1 MDHPRDNRS
10 FQGCARNLGVV
21 GAPLRIASGALN
33 ADKKCLIVT
42 ADDFSRSPGLCR
54 GIIAANEGGIV
65 TSASLMVRWPAAV
78 GAAAYARERPDLA
91 LGLHFDLG
99 E

>member
-1 MDHPRDNRS
+1 
-10 FQGCARNLGVV
+10 VV

-33 ADKKCLIVT
+33 ADKRCLIIT
-42 ADDFSRSPGLCR
+42 ADDFGRSPGVNR
-54 GIIAANEGGIV
+54 GIIAASEGGIV
-65 TSASLMVRWPAAV
+65 TSASLMVRWPAAA
-78 GAAAYARERPDLA
+78 GAAYARERPDLA

>member
-1 MDHPRDNRS
+1 M
-10 FQGCARNLGVV
+10 V

-33 ADKKCLIVT
+33 ADKRRLIVT
-42 ADDFSRSPGLCR
+42 ADDFDRSPSANR
-54 GIIAANEGGIV
+54 GIIAANEVGIV
-65 TSASLMVRWPAAV
+65 TSANLMVRWPAAAE
-78 GAAAYARERPDLA
+78 AAAYARERPDLA

>member
-1 MDHPRDNRS
+1 LDHPRDNRS
-10 FQGCARNLGVV
+10 FQRCARNLGVV

-33 ADKKCLIVT
+33 ADKRRLIVT
-42 ADDFSRSPGLCR
+42 ADDFGRSPGINR
-54 GIIAANEGGIV
+54 GIIAANEVGIV
-65 TSASLMVRWPAAV
+65 TSAKFMVRWPAAA